1 MEERLNNIENKL
13 DEILKLLNKTPNNK
27 IKIKTKEKEV
37 TKSGHAII
45 KYYNDIIIVSGN
57 TYSNKEVIKGI
68 GGKWNKDEK
77 GWQVVNDMKDKLTE
91 IVNTHFDSSTSKE
104 INKTLL
110 NSSSDEKIGI
120 TENNAADIVN
130 DECFIYLYLIHI

>member
-130 DECFIYLYLIHI
+130 DECFIDSDSD

>member
-130 DECFIYLYLIHI
+130 DECFIDSDSDSD

>member
-110 NSSSDEKIGI
+110 NSLSDEKIGI

-130 DECFIYLYLIHI
+130 DECFIDSDSD

>member
-13 DEILKLLNKTPNNK
+13 DEILKLLNKTPNSK
-27 IKIKTKEKEV
+27 LKIKTKEKEV

-57 TYSNKEVIKGI
+57 TYSNKEVIKSI

-120 TENNAADIVN
+120 TENNVADTAN
-130 DECFIYLYLIHI
+130 DECFIDSDSDSD